1 MKYKNTPKLLAE
13 EAWRMITDD
22 CKEKMISLKEPYIKS
37 LTEDISHFTNK
48 IQDVFSIGFVEWV
61 NKHEN
66 KLGYHE
72 DMNKWYYYDLGKWVD
87 TKDILEA
94 YKKTLE

>member
-1 MKYKNTPKLLAE
+1 MKYKNAPKLLAE
-13 EAWRMITDD
+13 EAWRMITDE

-48 IQDVFSIGFVEWV
+48 IQDDFAINFGLWLTKKGNYNINNW
-61 NKHEN
+61 NKTME
-66 KLGYHE
+66 E
-72 DMNKWYYYDLGKWVD
+72 M
-87 TKDILEA
+87 LET